1 MFWSIRTLQTHL
13 DITFFLKQNNSDF
26 SHTFGAFHSPFTAEL
41 VTGNLVYF
49 KVIFKVNSRSTF
61 EYTENKALRKSVLGC
76 PFNKCN
82 LLANKRNQECN
93 HSPKML
99 WSQMIHLYYWVNC
112 LNLMAKDGR
121 KGAGMLLV
129 PFHSQSVGTP
139 VNNVIF

>member
-1 MFWSIRTLQTHL
+1 M
-13 DITFFLKQNNSDF
+13 
-26 SHTFGAFHSPFTAEL
+26 
-41 VTGNLVYF
+41 
-49 KVIFKVNSRSTF
+49 NSRSTF

-93 HSPKML
+93 HLPKIL

-112 LNLMAKDGR
+112 LNLIMAEDGR

-129 PFHSQSVGTP
+129 HFHSQSVGTP